1 MTDVFFLS
9 SFFTFELRFEGMSR
23 TMQRFA
29 ITIAITAV
37 ILAYLYHVPNSEGV
51 PRMDRI
57 RLLSASMKIVS
68 FVVRLSS
75 SSLHS
80 SLSILKG
87 FISETL
93 GIAPAWH
100 IQRNSGVFLKKIKK
114 PEVITYIK
122 VSRSSQRERTD
133 RSFRSM
139 TPRLTVFRCE
149 FTRRTPSPT
158 PTTRRFIQ
166 Q

>member
-1 MTDVFFLS
+1 
-9 SFFTFELRFEGMSR
+9 MSR
-23 TMQRFA
+23 TLQRFA
-29 ITIAITAV
+29 ITIGITAV

-51 PRMDRI
+51 PQMDRI

-87 FISETL
+87 FVSETL
-93 GIAPAWH
+93 GIAPAWQV
-100 IQRNSGVFLKKIKK
+100 QRNSGVFLKKIKK

-122 VSRSSQRERTD
+122 VSRSNQRE
-133 RSFRSM
+133 
-139 TPRLTVFRCE
+139 
-149 FTRRTPSPT
+149 
-158 PTTRRFIQ
+158 
-166 Q
+166 